1 MADGTGE
8 TIVSVPFQGHTI
20 NIACVEQQQH
30 QIEKVGAKLWPTGLA
45 LSLYLVSVY
54 GEDFFRGKSV
64 IDLGSGVGLLGLA
77 LAKLG
82 ANVTFTDADESIAP
96 GVLELLQTNVKAN
109 LPHSDINVCVVGGI
123 DSIYRVIQAH
133 ALHLLL
139 CFQAVLPSLAT
150 SRYPHNT

>member
-1 MADGTGE
+1 MAEQTGE

-20 NIACVEQQQH
+20 DIACVERIEH
-30 QIEKVGAKLWPTGLA
+30 QLDQVGAKLWPTGLA
-45 LSLYLVSVY
+45 LSMYLVSVY

-96 GVLELLQTNVKAN
+96 GVLALLQTNVKAN
-109 LPHSDINVCVVGGI
+109 LPHSDIHVCAVGECG
-123 DSIYRVIQAH
+123 SIYQIIQEYG
-133 ALHLLL
+133 LH
-139 CFQAVLPSLAT
+139 
-150 SRYPHNT
+150 HG